1 MRLPTESE
9 IIADLKGSDTRERS
23 DNEVVI
29 RVEGVAVE
37 YIAPN
42 ERFTSLKEYA
52 IKLLQRRVVK
62 QKFKA
67 LTDISLEIRRGEVF
81 GLIGHNGAGKSTLL
95 KVISRVLKPTRG
107 RVWVKGRVA
116 PLIELGAGFHPELS
130 GRENIFLNGTL
141 LGYRH
146 EEMESQFDNIV
157 DFAEMRDFIDSPQRT
172 YSTGMTVR
180 LGFAVATAFKP
191 DILIVDEVLA
201 VGDER
206 FREKCWTR
214 MNEFREG
221 DTTILLVTHNSEIIR
236 SFCDRTAWI
245 DHGELRA
252 IGDPAEVTKLYYE
265 AYHPSSLKQFEKR
278 NTHQSNDAASVPE
291 QISTIEKE
299 LLEREWNYRFVLPG
313 GGMTKTVDGSPLKAR
328 LEQDRLEM
336 LYAAI
341 QPQMDQRWD
350 RTTCLDLGC
359 NQGFFAFAVAK
370 SGCRQVVGIDH
381 DQDCIADAGQLRKL
395 YDLPNL
401 SFRLAD
407 LMKINEKEFDK
418 FDIVLMM
425 GLLSSLENPIA
436 GLRKAAALTKR
447 MLLIETEVLS
457 NHTEIS
463 QQPQERFK
471 GAFGLIEAPE
481 NSGGFSL
488 LPSTESL
495 IWLLKQTG
503 FHRVDVLPP
512 PADACE
518 ELKSGNRVFIA
529 AYI

>member
-1 MRLPTESE
+1 MQ
-9 IIADLKGSDTRERS
+9 
-23 DNEVVI
+23 
-29 RVEGVAVE
+29 
-37 YIAPN
+37 
-42 ERFTSLKEYA
+42 SLK
-52 IKLLQRRVVK
+52 
-62 QKFKA
+62 
-67 LTDISLEIRRGEVF
+67 
-81 GLIGHNGAGKSTLL
+81 
-95 KVISRVLKPTRG
+95 
-107 RVWVKGRVA
+107 
-116 PLIELGAGFHPELS
+116 
-130 GRENIFLNGTL
+130 
-141 LGYRH
+141 
-146 EEMESQFDNIV
+146 
-157 DFAEMRDFIDSPQRT
+157 
-172 YSTGMTVR
+172 
-180 LGFAVATAFKP
+180 AVA
-191 DILIVDEVLA
+191 
-201 VGDER
+201 
-206 FREKCWTR
+206 
-214 MNEFREG
+214 
-221 DTTILLVTHNSEIIR
+221 
-236 SFCDRTAWI
+236 
-245 DHGELRA
+245 
-252 IGDPAEVTKLYYE
+252 
-265 AYHPSSLKQFEKR
+265 
-278 NTHQSNDAASVPE
+278 
-291 QISTIEKE
+291 
-299 LLEREWNYRFVLPG
+299 
-313 GGMTKTVDGSPLKAR
+313 
-328 LEQDRLEM
+328 
-336 LYAAI
+336 
-341 QPQMDQRWD
+341 
-350 RTTCLDLGC
+350 
-359 NQGFFAFAVAK
+359 
-370 SGCRQVVGIDH
+370 RQVVGIDH

-463 QQPQERFK
+463 RQPQERFK